1 MFHVFCIM
9 VFLEFALALYP
20 LPFSCSYA
28 ACLYQLTQLTPDT
41 ATHTAMLSRHLRV
54 NNRHCAALRTAAPLL
69 KSRYSTSP
77 VSTFFASPSDPASN
91 QLPQAV
97 DNVRITTL
105 DNGIRVAV
113 DPTPGHFSTM
123 GLYLHAGSRY
133 EDKHLRGLSH
143 IVDRLSFKSTTS
155 RTALEMQESLESLGG
170 NYMCASSRET
180 MLYQASVFNS
190 DTEGMFSLLADTFK
204 SPLNTPEEVLD
215 QLATAQYEVNEIS
228 QKPDLILP
236 ELLHMTAYNGTLGN
250 PLLCPLERIEEITDQ
265 HVRDYREKFYKP
277 EKLVVGFVGV
287 NEERAVDLANK
298 YLGDIPATPV
308 EKQLNMFSEFSQ
320 YTGGEFS
327 RPSLPPIGNLPQF
340 VHLHIAFEGLS
351 TSDPDIYALA
361 TLQILLGGGGSFSAG
376 GPGKG
381 MYSRL
386 YTHVLNQ
393 FGYIES
399 CLAYNHSYTDSGLF
413 GISASCIPNAA
424 PYLAEVLC
432 RQFAFTFTKGQGA
445 LTNTE
450 VQRAK
455 NQLRSSL
462 LMNLES
468 KMVQLEDMGRQIQV
482 QGHKIPVQEMC
493 EKIDRLT
500 VEDIQRVAKRVLTG
514 NANNPGRGNGRPT
527 IVIEG
532 RRETFGDVEGVI
544 KRYGLGSRA

>member
-1 MFHVFCIM
+1 MKIV
-9 VFLEFALALYP
+9 
-20 LPFSCSYA
+20 
-28 ACLYQLTQLTPDT
+28 
-41 ATHTAMLSRHLRV
+41 
-54 NNRHCAALRTAAPLL
+54 
-69 KSRYSTSP
+69 
-77 VSTFFASPSDPASN
+77 
-91 QLPQAV
+91 
-97 DNVRITTL
+97 TL
-105 DNGIRVAV
+105 DNGIRIGL

-123 GLYLHAGSRY
+123 GLYVHAGSRY
-133 EDKHLRGLSH
+133 EDDHLRGLSH
-143 IVDRLSFKSTTS
+143 IVDRLAFKSTKNRS
-155 RTALEMQESLESLGG
+155 ALDMQESLEALGG

-190 DTEGMFSLLADTFK
+190 DTEGMFSLLADTIK
-204 SPLNTPEEVLD
+204 NPLNTPDEVLD
-215 QLATAQYEVNEIS
+215 QLATAQYEVDEIW

-236 ELLHMTAYNGTLGN
+236 EIVHMTAYNGTLGN
-250 PLLCPLERIEEITDQ
+250 PLLCPRERIPEITDQ
-265 HVRDYREKFYKP
+265 HVWDYRAKLYKP

-287 NEERAVDLANK
+287 EEDRAVDLVNK
-298 YLGDIPATPV
+298 YLGDIPATP
-308 EKQLNMFSEFSQ
+308 KDQQLNLFNNFAQ
-320 YTGGEFS
+320 YVGGEYS
-327 RPSLPPIGNLPQF
+327 RPSLPPIGNLQEF
-340 VHLHIAFEGLS
+340 VHLHIAFEGLA
-351 TSDPDIYALA
+351 TGDPDIYALA
-361 TLQILLGGGGSFSAG
+361 TLQMLLGGGGSFSAG

-399 CLAYNHSYTDSGLF
+399 CISFNHSYTDSGLF

-432 RQFAFTFTKGQGA
+432 RQFAYTFTKGQGA
-445 LTNTE
+445 LTNIE

-482 QGHKIPVQEMC
+482 QGHKIPVMEMC
-493 EKIDRLT
+493 KKIDALT

-514 NANNPGRGNGRPT
+514 NCNNPGMGSGRPT

-544 KRYGLGSRA
+544 KRYGLGASR

>member
-1 MFHVFCIM
+1 M
-9 VFLEFALALYP
+9 P
-20 LPFSCSYA
+20 LK
-28 ACLYQLTQLTPDT
+28 
-41 ATHTAMLSRHLRV
+41 V
-54 NNRHCAALRTAAPLL
+54 
-69 KSRYSTSP
+69 
-77 VSTFFASPSDPASN
+77 
-91 QLPQAV
+91 V
-97 DNVRITTL
+97 DNVKIVKL

-133 EDKHLRGLSH
+133 EDQHLRGLSH

-228 QKPDLILP
+228 QKPELILP

-287 NEERAVDLANK
+287 SEERAVDLANK
-298 YLGDIPATPV
+298 YLGDIPATPI
-308 EKQLNMFSEFSQ
+308 EKQLNMFSEFSH
-320 YTGGEFS
+320 YTGGEVS

-424 PYLAEVLC
+424 PYLAEVVC
-432 RQFAFTFTKGQGA
+432 RQLAFTFNKGQGA

-493 EKIDRLT
+493 DKIDRLT

-514 NANNPGRGNGRPT
+514 NSNNPGRGNGRPT

-544 KRYGLGSRA
+544 KRYGLGSRS